1 MFLSNTPPQRIPQ
14 VLNSALHHWA
24 ESMVSFARHSEER
37 PGFDGVRE
45 QRSRWGGPT
54 SSGEFDV
61 GGVDGEVLRLRDG
74 DGNGR
79 ERDDD
84 AGLTH
89 GEVCGAEWDVSNRFR
104 RCNEGLANVAAGYGG
119 RRSRPCA
126 NEDGFY
132 GSWRAI
138 DDACPVLER
147 ERLQWEGRWWLG

>member
-1 MFLSNTPPQRIPQ
+1 
-14 VLNSALHHWA
+14 
-24 ESMVSFARHSEER
+24 MVSFARHSEER

-54 SSGEFDV
+54 SSGEFDI

-74 DGNGR
+74 DGDGR
-79 ERDDD
+79 ERDDN

-119 RRSRPCA
+119 RRSRSCA
-126 NEDGFY
+126 KTNFTEAG
-132 GSWRAI
+132 GLSTMHVLSWR
-138 DDACPVLER
+138 ER
-147 ERLQWEGRWWLG
+147 GCSGRVDGGWGDCDGGRGGGGREGRFEEGTKHPS